1 MPCLEPGSHTPSQL
15 LKIPGAKL
23 TFGGKELKNR
33 SGSLMARNLGQ
44 GLPKRS
50 WEVTK
55 VGMILVYGAM
65 TIFATLRYIFNPT
78 FARFASTDPLV
89 QHQIIHIRFVS
100 AFGMFMCG
108 GLYLCADLICRQG
121 WPEIVFKY
129 LSTFNWFIG
138 LPTSFFLTPILGI
151 RGIWIGLTVGYTLAH
166 AVLLYYLLTTRPTPR
181 TSALSTPPS
190 SARLVRRLRTGPD
203 RLRTGSG
210 SGPDRSGSGPAPAPD
225 RTGPAPDRLRLRL
238 RTDSRA
244 GRLPEHRWREAGGA
258 GVGAGCVNVN
268 YVMMVWLAS
277 PAMVCAMV

>member
-1 MPCLEPGSHTPSQL
+1 MRILTLVLYSWYQGLFAKTFSGWSFSDAFQSKRWKVFLPLVFPAMLGGVAEVIQMSLSSLMAARLGPTMSAASDLTNSIEL
-15 LKIPGAKL
+15 LVGACVNGVA
-23 TFGGKELKNR
+23 GGI
-33 SGSLMARNLGQ
+33 GSLMARNLGQ

-65 TIFATLRYIFNPT
+65 TTFAILMYIFNPT

-121 WPEIVFKY
+121 RPEIVFTY
-129 LSTFNWFIG
+129 LPIFNWPIG

-166 AVLLYYLLTTRPTPR
+166 AVLLYYLLT
-181 TSALSTPPS
+181 SDWQKLSED
-190 SARLVRRLRTGPD
+190 ARE
-203 RLRTGSG
+203 
-210 SGPDRSGSGPAPAPD
+210 RSGVD
-225 RTGPAPDRLRLRL
+225 
-238 RTDSRA
+238 
-244 GRLPEHRWREAGGA
+244 EAF
-258 GVGAGCVNVN
+258 VK
-268 YVMMVWLAS
+268 
-277 PAMVCAMV
+277 